1 MRTAG
6 CLHIKPARHL
16 TERFRRDPVAARG
29 VAKASEEENSGGSA
43 RARSPSRTMLLIL
56 FLIGVFSVLGPEGQS
71 PSATLRPPVTEDSGQ
86 CSAACESRQ
95 QSKLLRLHSIRSQIL
110 SALRLERAPNLT
122 RDAARQLVPRAP
134 PLLELLSRYE
144 RQNGSTGG
152 DYEEAEERE
161 EASTET
167 IITMATERKRAH

>member
-1 MRTAG
+1 
-6 CLHIKPARHL
+6 
-16 TERFRRDPVAARG
+16 
-29 VAKASEEENSGGSA
+29 
-43 RARSPSRTMLLIL
+43 MLLII
-56 FLIGVFSVLGPEGQS
+56 FLTSVLSVLGPEGQS
-71 PSATLRPPVTEDSGQ
+71 PSATPRPPVTEESGQ

-144 RQNGSTGG
+144 RQNGSTGEH
-152 DYEEAEERE
+152 YEEAEERE

-167 IITMATERKRAH
+167 IITMATERKRTFLLTLVLHF